1 MVRIPYGWPY
11 AMKEGHSLENC
22 FLLKHKIQDLID
34 SDQLKF
40 RIVPPAGPN
49 IAGNPLP
56 AHGEIK
62 VNAIR
67 EGRRLVRRV
76 EHITTPLEIVF
87 AELIRRN
94 FLITVRLSQRI
105 TDDPTRGCPY
115 HQGIVGH
122 TLYQCTAFTLTLL

>member
-1 MVRIPYGWPY
+1 MPPKDYKGNYPTWYDP
-11 AMKEGHSLENC
+11 AQKCEFHMDGPGHSLENS

-56 AHGEIK
+56 AHGERK

-76 EHITTPLEIVF
+76 EPLTTPLGI
-87 AELIRRN
+87 LRN
-94 FLITVRLSQRI
+94 
-105 TDDPTRGCPY
+105 
-115 HQGIVGH
+115 
-122 TLYQCTAFTLTLL
+122 